1 MVAIVF
7 DNELKIAIKAAI
19 ERYHNLI
26 KDPDPFNFC
35 RDEGQ
40 VAEWRLQYRNELDG
54 FRHALSVLGI
64 NEDEWVFY
72 DTDEIKE
79 D

>member
-7 DNELKIAIKAAI
+7 DKELKFAIQKTI
-19 ERYHNLI
+19 ESYLKSI
-26 KDPDPFNFC
+26 KDPNPFKFC
-35 RDEGQ
+35 RDEGE
-40 VAEWRLQYRNELDG
+40 VEEWRLHYKYELDG

-64 NEDEWVFY
+64 NETEWVFY